1 MNGFMGWFI
10 QSRQERAAIRN
21 SLLVEGEFDGNMIRG
36 LEGNGISISQEAGSW
51 DPMEVDPT
59 PREEIQ
65 EIVREE
71 LRRGANHKSILKSED
86 RKDRSNLFFDV
97 DNRVSFT
104 QSGGHG
110 SDQPAREQ
118 VINPE
123 EDPDYTGPNR
133 FIGVTSDPKPET
145 VYTQA
150 WADRLNGRAPAMSR
164 GLETTTFGDLIGW
177 NGFQRERQLNS
188 MAAFSVAQYREIDP
202 MDGDDVDVG
211 AKVGIAE
218 SIKQRMSK
226 LGGARKSHDSRHRA
240 MGRYHKRVRIVKA
253 LVNEVMFESPGVF
266 SASDADRR
274 ALQLIVRRVV
284 RDAMEKGVTL
294 PGGIGKIRHQE
305 KAWYLKAVATSYY
318 IREEDDEFWDRL
330 ISQGENVTG

>member
-1 MNGFMGWFI
+1 
-10 QSRQERAAIRN
+10 
-21 SLLVEGEFDGNMIRG
+21 
-36 LEGNGISISQEAGSW
+36 
-51 DPMEVDPT
+51 
-59 PREEIQ
+59 
-65 EIVREE
+65 
-71 LRRGANHKSILKSED
+71 
-86 RKDRSNLFFDV
+86 
-97 DNRVSFT
+97 
-104 QSGGHG
+104 
-110 SDQPAREQ
+110 
-118 VINPE
+118 
-123 EDPDYTGPNR
+123 
-133 FIGVTSDPKPET
+133 
-145 VYTQA
+145 
-150 WADRLNGRAPAMSR
+150 
-164 GLETTTFGDLIGW
+164 
-177 NGFQRERQLNS
+177 

-218 SIKQRMSK
+218 SIKQSMSK